1 MYCKWCGMESN
12 DDRRCSWCGRVLS
25 PPATDKPAAAKEPP
39 PTAMAEEDAEE
50 AAGVFLVG
58 EDAVVVPHEPPAPAA
73 EEEEVIATAE
83 LPPFGV
89 RFERYLSIM
98 LILLAGGMLVVHF
111 YRDAWLSQFFPLL
124 FISGLLLGIFS
135 VIPDY
140 DEKVLPDVYAVVIV
154 AVLIGPVYAAV
165 LYWFFSSIRQ
175 DVNFSVLGLMAS
187 YFVIRVAIGSA
198 AHGFLDTIIY
208 MLLPNLSLYI
218 ISHVAEAFPLVVLGG
233 GWVLSSFAQPVL
245 DELKEA

>member
-1 MYCKWCGMESN
+1 MYCKWCGMES
-12 DDRRCSWCGRVLS
+12 DDDKRCSWCGRELSSPAVEQPAAVEES
-25 PPATDKPAAAKEPP
+25 PPTTAEDTEGLLLIGERAFEDLGVVPKPP
-39 PTAMAEEDAEE
+39 PEKEE
-50 AAGVFLVG
+50 V
-58 EDAVVVPHEPPAPAA
+58 
-73 EEEEVIATAE
+73 EEEPE

-135 VIPDY
+135 VVPDY

-245 DELKEA
+245 DELREA

>member
-1 MYCKWCGMESN
+1 MYCKWCGMES
-12 DDRRCSWCGRVLS
+12 DDDKRCSWCGRELSSPAVEQPAAVEES
-25 PPATDKPAAAKEPP
+25 PPTTAEDTEGLLLIGERAFEDLEVVPKPP
-39 PTAMAEEDAEE
+39 PEEEE
-50 AAGVFLVG
+50 
-58 EDAVVVPHEPPAPAA
+58 A
-73 EEEEVIATAE
+73 EEEPE

-124 FISGLLLGIFS
+124 FISGLLLGIFN

-187 YFVIRVAIGSA
+187 YFVIRIAIGSA

-245 DELKEA
+245 DELREA